1 MKQVFITVLLIL
13 SAVVANSQY
22 SFTYNGREYNLLKTS
37 KFKDAKGKQ
46 YNYNE
51 AMLVMMGGEYEIL
64 PANPKD
70 ASQGFLLS
78 GISKEEQL
86 KRAMAAPK
94 PAETTA
100 FKTGKKFDSFS
111 ATDMNGKLVD
121 TKQLKGKVLVVNF
134 WFTTC
139 PPCKAERPYLN
150 KIVDDYKSDSNV
162 VFIAIALDQKEQLE
176 LYLKEYEFK
185 YNVIPAGKK
194 IADSYDIKGYPTQVI
209 VDKEGKVA
217 FHTVSYYYV
226 TDYWMRKTIDE
237 LRRK

>member
-22 SFTYNGREYNLLKTS
+22 SFTYNGREYNVLKTS

-139 PPCKAERPYLN
+139 PPCKAERPY
-150 KIVDDYKSDSNV
+150 
-162 VFIAIALDQKEQLE
+162 
-176 LYLKEYEFK
+176 
-185 YNVIPAGKK
+185 
-194 IADSYDIKGYPTQVI
+194 
-209 VDKEGKVA
+209 
-217 FHTVSYYYV
+217 
-226 TDYWMRKTIDE
+226 
-237 LRRK
+237 